1 MFIKFMYQV
10 LMIPDLEYGFQLKV
24 AQVLSLLLRYALSR
38 VILSS
43 LGDLESILS
52 GFFFHFFSDCSLV
65 CFRRKTELLTRA
77 DLELEWW
84 PLYRLF
90 EADFNSPYEKDKMII
105 RPKSV
110 STLCHFFHDEV
121 EHLRLSMDRLIFNIC

>member
-43 LGDLESILS
+43 RGVYPERIIIII
-52 GFFFHFFSDCSLV
+52 FYCSLV
-65 CFRRKTELLTRA
+65 YVRRKTELLTRA